1 MCCSPWGHKSRT
13 RLKDWTDLN
22 ICIKSDHIL
31 YCIKGFLLLLLFS
44 CAYKNILVNH
54 IFLTFYIFLSF
65 FLVWAIISFE
75 SLIKHIYYFLP
86 VLILYVSVFFYS
98 QCEKCQPFNIG
109 EDNSCHYWYI
119 SVLFLSLDFHLTLF
133 LHYFSSLFFEI
144 INFYL
149 FSLPSINY
157 SSVHWKLWCP
167 AVVF

>member
-65 FLVWAIISFE
+65 FFVWAIISFE